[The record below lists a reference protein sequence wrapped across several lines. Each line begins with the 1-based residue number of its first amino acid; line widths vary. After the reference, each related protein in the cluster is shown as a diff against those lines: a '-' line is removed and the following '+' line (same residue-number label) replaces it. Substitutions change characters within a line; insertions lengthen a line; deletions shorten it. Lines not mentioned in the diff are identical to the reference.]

1 MHNQYGGHRV
11 RIRNIVKF
19 VASIIVCYA
28 AGFVGSIY
36 TRPAIPAWYVTL
48 NKPSFTPPNW
58 LFFPVWTTLYAIM
71 GISLFL
77 IWRKGLEEKR
87 VTTALVLF
95 AIQLILNALW
105 SIAFFGLRSPV
116 SGLVIIIVL
125 WLAIL
130 LTMIWF
136 FRISGVAGW
145 LLLPYIGWVGFAVV
159 LNLQIYRLNP

>member
-11 RIRNIVKF
+11 RIRNIIKF
-19 VASIIVCYA
+19 VASLIVCYV

-58 LFFPVWTTLYAIM
+58 LFFPVWTTLYGLM

-77 IWRKGLEEKR
+77 IWREGLKEKR
-87 VTTALVLF
+87 VATALVLF

-125 WLAIL
+125 WIAIL

-145 LLLPYIGWVGFAVV
+145 LLIPYLIWVGFAVV